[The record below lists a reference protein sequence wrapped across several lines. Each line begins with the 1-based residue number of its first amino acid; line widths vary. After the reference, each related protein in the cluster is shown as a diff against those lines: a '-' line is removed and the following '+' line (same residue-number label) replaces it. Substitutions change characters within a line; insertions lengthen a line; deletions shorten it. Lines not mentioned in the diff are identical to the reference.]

1 MQTPEEFHTLLSAI
15 SHEIRNPVTLINSYL
30 QLMEQQHPEICSY
43 PYWDAVRQEM
53 AHLRAL
59 LEDIS
64 SYQNVYRL
72 HPVPTDM
79 TAYLNEYAASLMPVI
94 SQNASVLF
102 STDIAPDLPTLS
114 VDPVRLRQ
122 VLDNLVRNALE
133 ALTQMPKSIS
143 DAYAA
148 SLSAVSADNFLSLS
162 ASMCGDSLCILICDN
177 GCGID
182 RAYLNTLFDPFVTH
196 KASGT
201 GLGLAISRQI
211 TQAHGG
217 TLNCLSCGQ
226 PTVFEVRLPA
236 KSPR

>member
-1 MQTPEEFHTLLSAI
+1 MQTPEEFQTLLSAI

-30 QLMEQQHPEICSY
+30 QLMEQEHPEICSY
-43 PYWDAVRQEM
+43 PYWNTVRQEM

-64 SYQNVYRL
+64 SYQNAYRL
-72 HPVPTDM
+72 QPVPTDM
-79 TAYLNEYAASLMPVI
+79 TAYLNQYAASLLPMI
-94 SQNASVLF
+94 SQNASVVF
-102 STDIAPDLPTLS
+102 SADIAPDLPILS

-122 VLDNLVRNALE
+122 ILDNLIRNALE

-143 DAYAA
+143 DTDTA
-148 SLSAVSADNFLSLS
+148 SQSTVPADIFLSLS
-162 ASMCGDSLCILICDN
+162 ASMCGDALCISICDN

-182 RAYLNTLFDPFVTH
+182 RTYLDTLFDPFVTH
-196 KASGT
+196 KSNGT

-211 TQAHGG
+211 AQAHGG

-236 KSPR
+236 EIPR